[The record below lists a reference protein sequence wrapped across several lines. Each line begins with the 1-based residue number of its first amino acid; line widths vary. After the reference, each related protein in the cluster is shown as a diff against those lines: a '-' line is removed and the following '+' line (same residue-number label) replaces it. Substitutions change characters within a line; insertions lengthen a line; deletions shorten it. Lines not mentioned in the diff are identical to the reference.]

1 MTDGEL
7 LPSIGPEQSE
17 DIQGKSDNE
26 AVNIKRL
33 KNQMIYSNS

>member
-7 LPSIGPEQSE
+7 LSSIGSEQSE